1 MAPIHISHAARRT
14 HSSGV
19 SGGMTIERRRHQAV
33 TCSLRGRRPGP
44 PTGGLC
50 PLGWWRP
57 GWWRLVIDGDHLVP
71 GVVAPWR
78 RGAVADTDR
87 NHRERRPFRGPGRF
101 AIADHHQQI
110 DRPVIDEPFNARAN
124 V

>member
-1 MAPIHISHAARRT
+1 
-14 HSSGV
+14 
-19 SGGMTIERRRHQAV
+19 MTIERRRHHAAA
-33 TCSLRGRRPGP
+33 CSLRGRRPGP

-50 PLGWWRP
+50 PL

-87 NHRERRPFRGPGRF
+87 NHREWRLLRGPGRL
-101 AIADHHQQI
+101 AVADDHQQI
-110 DRPVIDEPFNARAN
+110 DRPMIDEPLNARAN
-124 V
+124 VGAAAANQLELRGGK